1 MEYAQLVKVKEFVSL
16 LIQDV
21 RVEALGICV
30 KDPTIL
36 SAVLVSNLLF
46 AIIISEAIMA
56 YTASYFKNIGDGLLL
71 ACCNQVRKCRL
82 GDGNSSRKRT

>member
-1 MEYAQLVKVKEFVSL
+1 MKDKVQYAQLVKVKEFVSL

-21 RVEALGICV
+21 KVEVLGICV

-46 AIIISEAIMA
+46 AIIISEAMA
-56 YTASYFKNIGDGLLL
+56 YTASYFK
-71 ACCNQVRKCRL
+71 KYW
-82 GDGNSSRKRT
+82 